1 MHSFVQSKSSHFVR
15 SIHFSAVQLHF
26 MWAKQFCSI
35 QFHDSFMP
43 RNSLFLRNT
52 CCASPAGP
60 GDAKSIPKD
69 APSWGSDGQEQH
81 EFPRRCLVAAAHGGP
96 TCLEQ
101 AQQGAGAAAGWR
113 RSSRCVWVVTGLL
126 VSWMVDCMI
135 AWLVDW
141 LIGWLVDWLNGWLV
155 DWLVLIGWLD
165 WWLVGWLVDWLI
177 AWLLDWLIGWL
188 LDWLMGGCV
197 VGF

>member
-43 RNSLFLRNT
+43 RSLFLRNT

-81 EFPRRCLVAAAHGGP
+81 EFPRRSLVAAAHGGP

-113 RSSRCVWVVTGLL
+113 RRSRCVWVVTGLL

-155 DWLVLIGWLD
+155 DWFVLIGWLD
-165 WWLVGWLVDWLI
+165 WWLVGWLVDWL
-177 AWLLDWLIGWL
+177 
-188 LDWLMGGCV
+188 MGGCV